1 MPTRPAVRR
10 THAARLAG
18 YSFLILFIELA
29 LIRYIAAYVRVFG
42 FFVNFVLIA
51 TFLGMGVGLLRARTR
66 AESGWRRWLPTLSV
80 LALFAAVKL
89 GTLVR
94 IHVADDKSEYLWDI
108 IPKGGTEVG
117 LLPAVLILFALT
129 AALFIP
135 LGAGMGREFRRFK
148 ALTAYTLDVAG
159 SLAGVLAFGAL
170 SALQTPPIV
179 WFSIAFTIWIVLS
192 IDARRVVRSA
202 LPMLAGAVGV
212 LALVSWT
219 KTSAGP
225 ERWSPYYRIT
235 LAQDGPGKGL
245 PCVFVNG
252 MLHQCMIDFREWP
265 YLYDAYSHPY
275 ATIHNVDTALVIGAG
290 TGNDVAILENR
301 GAKYIDAVE
310 IDPVIYSIGRAQH
323 PLHPYADPR
332 VHVHINDARAFLRTN
347 TRKYDVIAMGT
358 LDSQTL
364 LGGMSSVRLD
374 NYVYTIE
381 SFRAVHDHLK
391 PTGSLIAYHMSPRP
405 YIGAKVFQLVAAG
418 FGQVP
423 LPDVDFRNLFNL
435 TVVGGAGARNMDI
448 SVPVMLIQH
457 VQLPTDNWPYLYLRE
472 PTIPMHYL
480 VALGGVLVIAAV
492 FIGLALPGA
501 PRAIR
506 GPHDLALFGTG
517 LGFLLLESKSVTEMS
532 LLFGATWTVNLMVF
546 AAILICITIA
556 NVIVSRMDRSALPT
570 LFLAL
575 LLGLAIAY
583 VVPAHALLS
592 FAPALQWSI
601 GAGLVALPI
610 FFAALIFALL
620 FRDHPEPGRALGINL
635 MGAIVGGLLEYSAM
649 ALGIK
654 TLYLIAAV
662 TYLVTLLAVLRWREQ
677 YSEHQQDKER
687 EPRRNQPDLTPV
699 VAMSRGKGLHDM
711 A

>member
-1 MPTRPAVRR
+1 VITRPALRR
-10 THAARLAG
+10 AHAARLAG
-18 YSFLILFIELA
+18 YSFLILFVELT

-66 AESGWRRWLPTLSV
+66 AESGWRRWLPALSLV
-80 LALFAAVKL
+80 ALFAAVKL

-94 IHVADDKSEYLWDI
+94 INVGDDKGEYLWNI
-108 IPKGGTEVG
+108 LPQGGFGVG
-117 LLPAVLILFALT
+117 LIPAVLILFALT

-135 LGAGMGREFRRFK
+135 LGAGLGREFRRFK

-170 SALQTPPIV
+170 SALRTPPLV
-179 WFSIAFTIWIVLS
+179 WFAIALTIWVALS
-192 IDARRVVRSA
+192 IDVRRGFPSA
-202 LPMLAGAVGV
+202 LPMLAAAAAV

-219 KTSAGP
+219 RAPG

-235 LAQDGPGKGL
+235 IAPAKDLPY

-252 MLHQCMIDFREWP
+252 MLHQCMIDFRSAP
-265 YLYDAYSHPY
+265 YLDAAYTRPY
-275 ATIHNVDTALVIGAG
+275 KTITRIDTALVIGAG
-290 TGNDVAILENR
+290 TGNDVAILLHR

-310 IDPVIYSIGRAQH
+310 IDPVIYSIGQAQH
-323 PLHPYADPR
+323 PLQPYADPR
-332 VHVHINDARAFLRTN
+332 VHVHINDARAFLRMSTQ
-347 TRKYDVIAMGT
+347 KYDLVAMGT

-374 NYVYTIE
+374 NYVYTVE

-391 PTGSLIAYHMSPRP
+391 PGGSLIAYHMSPRP
-405 YIGAKVFQLVAAG
+405 YIGAKVFQLVAVA
-418 FGQVP
+418 FAQLP
-423 LPDVDFRNLFNL
+423 LADPDFHQLFNL
-435 TVVGGAGARNMDI
+435 TVVAGAGANIRGM
-448 SVPVMLIQH
+448 SVPRSLVVP
-457 VQLPTDNWPYLYLRE
+457 VQLPTDNWPYLYLSE

-480 VALGGVLVIAAV
+480 VALAGVLVIAAV
-492 FIGLALPGA
+492 FLSLALPGA

-506 GPHDLALFGTG
+506 GPHDVALFGTG

-546 AAILICITIA
+546 AAILVCITIA
-556 NVIVSRMDRSALPT
+556 NLIVSRMERSALPM

-575 LLGLAIAY
+575 LLALGIAY
-583 VVPAHALLS
+583 AIPADALLS
-592 FAPALQWSI
+592 LAPVLQWSA

-620 FRDHPEPGRALGINL
+620 FRDHPEPPRALGVNL

-654 TLYLIAAV
+654 ALYLVAGV

-677 YSEHQQDKER
+677 HSEHQQDHEGER
-687 EPRRNQPDLTPV
+687 GRNQPDLSPV
-699 VAMSRGKGLHDM
+699 VAVRRGEGLHDM